1 MTMKLKTVLKTK
13 LRNQLPV
20 NVFDFSSS
28 MFTVIFKQSL
38 CTEYTQRFSPMFVG
52 AKRVCVNTSVYST
65 NLKTVFD
72 IAK

>member
-13 LRNQLPV
+13 LRNQI

-28 MFTVIFKQSL
+28 RFTVIFKQSL

>member
-13 LRNQLPV
+13 LRNQL

-28 MFTVIFKQSL
+28 MFTVIFKQSF

>member
-13 LRNQLPV
+13 LRNQL
-20 NVFDFSSS
+20 NVFDFSSC